1 MSDIRCILAD
11 NASPMT
17 LDGTRTYIIGH
28 RQVAVIDP
36 GPNLPAHIDAVAAAI
51 GDGVAVTVLVTH
63 AHPDHSDGA
72 QTLAAR
78 FDTAP
83 RRVIEG
89 TEIETDAGTLRAIA
103 TPGHTPDHFVFHL
116 PARAAVFC
124 GDMMMGGLDTALV
137 ALPEGDL
144 QAYLTSLEKIRALQC
159 TTIYP
164 AHGEPFTDPDA
175 AIERYVRHRLE
186 RVQQVTNALQA
197 GPARAEDLVDR
208 IYGRELDPRLRVYAA
223 DAVLAYLAY
232 LQNGGMVQHT
242 QNVWSLV

>member
-1 MSDIRCILAD
+1 MSAIRCIRAD

-36 GPNLPAHIDAVAAAI
+36 GPNLPAHIDAVAQAV
-51 GDGVAVTVLVTH
+51 GDGAAVTLLVTH
-63 AHPDHSDGA
+63 AHPDHSAGA
-72 QTLAAR
+72 QALAAR
-78 FDTAP
+78 LGAVP
-83 RRVIEG
+83 RRVIDG
-89 TEIETDAGTLRAIA
+89 TEIETDEGALRAIA

-124 GDMMMGGLDTALV
+124 GDMMMGGMDTALV

-164 AHGEPFTDPDA
+164 AHGQPFTDPDA
-175 AIERYVRHRLE
+175 AIDRYVRHRLE
-186 RVQQVTNALQA
+186 RVQQVTGALRA
-197 GPARAEDLVDR
+197 GPARAEELVDR
-208 IYGRELDPRLRVYAA
+208 IYGPALDPRLQAYAA

-242 QNVWSLV
+242 QNVWSLL